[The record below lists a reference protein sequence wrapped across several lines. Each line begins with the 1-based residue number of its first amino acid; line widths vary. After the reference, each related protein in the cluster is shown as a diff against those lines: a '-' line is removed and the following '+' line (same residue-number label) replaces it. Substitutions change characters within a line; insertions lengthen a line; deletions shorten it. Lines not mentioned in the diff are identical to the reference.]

1 MTYAEYLQSMGAS
14 SEDIKVLDTSIGRKA
29 FEAQEA
35 RIAAETARLAA
46 DAEARVLDYKTKAD
60 TWYNDVAQ
68 PNLTKA
74 QSDATKA
81 NAEAARPRFL
91 VARTQG
97 EGRRKGAGGT

>member
-14 SEDIKVLDTSIGRKA
+14 TEDIKVLDTSIGRKA

-81 NAEAARPRFL
+81 NAEAARLPFL
-91 VARTQG
+91 VAESPDERPPKGRG
-97 EGRRKGAGGT
+97 EV